1 MCIVIYM
8 NSTATN
14 TADILKSFLADSTD
28 TQLIESI
35 APLEAIPAR
44 DLANAERKAH
54 ALAVDELETRHPEL
68 RIAANAWYEDM
79 DATGTYADLVGRTL

>member
-1 MCIVIYM
+1 MLVE
-8 NSTATN
+8 T
-14 TADILKSFLADSTD
+14 
-28 TQLIESI
+28 E
-35 APLEAIPAR
+35 
-44 DLANAERKAH
+44 